1 MDTNTFYCGAAREDI
16 TPPVG
21 TLLYG
26 YNPHQVSTSV
36 HDPLYVSAVVFRNG
50 NDSVVMLTVTVG
62 DIQNALTQEIREAV
76 STAVGFPLANV
87 VLSATHTHSAPN
99 VAGFEGWGDIDRP
112 YVDTILLPAAIR
124 AAKAAAAS
132 LEPAELAIGEVK
144 SEIGI
149 NRRQLTREGNVIL
162 GQNPWGAYDP
172 YLTCI
177 AVRSAETKKGIIN
190 MLHYGCHGT
199 AAGCNHEISRD
210 WSGIMTDRLE
220 AVTGTL
226 TAFWN
231 GAIGDVGPRLTNG
244 STVGDIH
251 YVEELGGVAA
261 ADAIRAYQARGGYTS
276 AALSVRHGEIRIP
289 YKELPSREEVESRLA
304 SYTDPDK
311 LFNIEGLIYGH
322 LKAIKEVYDAGVPAH
337 DDAFRYEQTIISL
350 GDILFI
356 PHPFEVFSEICL
368 RLRAYAPARYVLNLS
383 NSNGYNAYM
392 PTEDQIVRGGYEVG
406 VFLHAGA
413 YTLVNNAD
421 QIIINEN
428 LRIIKNNEP

>member
-1 MDTNTFYCGAAREDI
+1 M
-16 TPPVG
+16 
-21 TLLYG
+21 
-26 YNPHQVSTSV
+26 
-36 HDPLYVSAVVFRNG
+36 HDPLYVTAAAFRNG
-50 NDSVVMLTVTVG
+50 TDSVLMLTITVG

-76 STAVGFPLANV
+76 STAAGIPYANT

-112 YVDTILLPAAIR
+112 YVDTILLPAAIK
-124 AAKAAAAS
+124 AAKTAAAS
-132 LEPAELAIGEVK
+132 LEPAELAVGEVK

-149 NRRQLTREGNVIL
+149 NRRQLTREGYVIL

-276 AALSVRHGEIRIP
+276 AALSVKHGEIRIP
-289 YKELPSREEVESRLA
+289 YKELPPREEVETRLA

-311 LFNIEGLIYGH
+311 LFNLEGLTYGH

-337 DDAFRYEQTIISL
+337 DDAFCYEQTIISL

-368 RLRAYAPARYVLNLS
+368 RLRAYAPARYVLSLS

-392 PTEDQIVRGGYEVG
+392 PTEDQIVRGGYEIG
-406 VFLHAGA
+406 VFLNAGA
-413 YTLVNNAD
+413 YTLVNHAD
-421 QIIINEN
+421 QIIVTEN
-428 LRIIKNNEP
+428 LRILETNES

>member
-1 MDTNTFYCGAAREDI
+1 MESNTLLCGAAREDI

-36 HDPLYVSAVVFRNG
+36 HDPLYVSAAAFRYG
-50 NDSVVMLTVTVG
+50 NDCVLMMTFTVG
-62 DIQNALTQEIREAV
+62 DIQNALTQEIREAISA
-76 STAVGFPLANV
+76 STGIAIADI

-112 YVDTILLPAAIR
+112 YVDTILMPAALK
-124 AAKAAAAS
+124 AAKAAVAS
-132 LEPAELAIGEVK
+132 LEPAELAVGEVK

-149 NRRQLTREGNVIL
+149 NRRQLTRTGDVIL

-172 YLTCI
+172 FLTCI

-199 AAGCNHEISRD
+199 AAGCNREISRD

-220 AVTGTL
+220 AITGTL

-244 STVGDIH
+244 QTVGDIH
-251 YVEELGGVAA
+251 YVEELGGGAA
-261 ADAIRAYQARGGYTS
+261 ADAIRAYQACGSYTS
-276 AALSVRHGEIRIP
+276 AEMSVRHGEIRIP
-289 YKELPSREEVESRLA
+289 YKTLPPREEVERRLA
-304 SYTDPDK
+304 SYTDPEK
-311 LFNIEGLIYGH
+311 LYNIEGLIYGH
-322 LKAIKEVYDAGVPAH
+322 LKEIKEVYDAGVPAH
-337 DDAFRYEQTIISL
+337 DNAFCYAQTLISL

-406 VFLHAGA
+406 VFLNAGA
-413 YTLVNNAD
+413 YTLVNHAD
-421 QIIINEN
+421 QIIINKN
-428 LRIIKNNEP
+428 LRIIENNET